1 MAIGEKS
8 IKYQQKI
15 QIAQQVAS
23 ILAQGPD
30 AFMIYVDLHW
40 DKSISPKVVFATRL
54 VLDAMEH
61 AVITDSVDI
70 YKLIHISETIG
81 KLALKHH
88 LLTIKGSIK
97 IAHSLSRIM
106 MHYISAIT
114 NKSAI
119 PVQPFD
125 TWLRCTHE
133 ISLTIAKLLARA
145 KFSKDYAL
153 SRKNTIERQQ
163 IEVLREI

>member
-1 MAIGEKS
+1 MAIREKS
-8 IKYQQKI
+8 AKYQQKI
-15 QIAQQVAS
+15 HRAQEVAS
-23 ILAQGPD
+23 VLAQGPD

-40 DKSISPKVVFATRL
+40 DKSIFPKVVFATRL
-54 VLDAMEH
+54 VLDAMEC
-61 AVITDSVDI
+61 AVFTDSVDMH
-70 YKLIHISETIG
+70 KLTHISETIG

-97 IAHSLSRIM
+97 IAYRLSRIM
-106 MHYISAIT
+106 VHYISAIT
-114 NKSAI
+114 DNV
-119 PVQPFD
+119 VQPFD

-133 ISLTIAKLLARA
+133 ISLAIAKLLARA